1 LKLNREF
8 YEREDVLTIAK
19 ELLGKCLFTNIDQ
32 KVTAGIIVETE
43 AYIAPHDKAS
53 HAYNNKRTNRTEMFY
68 GRGGISYVY
77 LCYGIHHLF
86 NIVTNRSDIP
96 HAILIRAIEPIEG
109 LSIMAKRRKRD
120 QSDYSLTAGPGSL
133 AMAMG
138 ISTIHNGV
146 DLLENKIWLEDVNIR
161 YAGCQIQKGPRVGV
175 DYAEEWADKPYRF
188 KIKDNPWTSKPK

>member
-43 AYIAPHDKAS
+43 VYIAPHDKAS
-53 HAYNNKRTNRTEMFY
+53 HAYNNKRTNRTEIFY